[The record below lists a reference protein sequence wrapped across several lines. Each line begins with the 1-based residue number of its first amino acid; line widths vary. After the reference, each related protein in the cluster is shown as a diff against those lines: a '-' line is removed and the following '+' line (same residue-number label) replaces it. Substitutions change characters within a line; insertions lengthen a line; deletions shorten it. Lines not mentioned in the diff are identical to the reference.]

1 LIRRDQIFLLIERN
15 IMIEADLLSHFKNL
29 DDPRVERTKRYPLI
43 EIIFLIISGTLSGC
57 DGWKS
62 IRDFGLLKLDW
73 LREFLPYENGIPVD
87 DTLARVMR
95 KLDTKQFANCFT
107 SWMQSVMHATDG
119 DVIAIDGKT
128 LRRSYDKGSGKSAIH
143 MVSAWSSANGVVL
156 GQEKT
161 AEKSNEI
168 TAIPELLNSL
178 AIKGCIVS
186 IDAMGCQKGIAEQII
201 KQKGDYLLA
210 LKGNQGKLHEE
221 VKFFFMLAK
230 EGDFN
235 NIEHDFHEDTDAGHG
250 RIEVRKVYAIDFEK
264 YKKHVPSGAVWKKL
278 TSLIMVET
286 TRDGQGFKTQDR
298 RFYISSCEP
307 SAKRLLNAT
316 RKHWGVENSL
326 HWTLDVTFREDE
338 SRIRK
343 EAAAENYAIFRHIAL
358 NIIRKNTSIQA
369 SVKRKRQMAAL
380 DDKVRTTLIREII

>member
-1 LIRRDQIFLLIERN
+1 
-15 IMIEADLLSHFKNL
+15 MMEADLLTHFNTL
-29 DDPRVERTKRYPLI
+29 EDPRVDRTKRYPLI
-43 EIIFLIISGTLSGC
+43 EIIFLIISATISGC
-57 DGWKS
+57 EGWKS

-73 LREFLPYENGIPVD
+73 LRQYLPYENGIPVD

-95 KLDTKQFANCFT
+95 RLDTKQFANCFT
-107 SWMQSVMHATDG
+107 NWIQSVTEATHG

-128 LRRSYDKGSGKSAIH
+128 LRRSHDISADKSAIH

-186 IDAMGCQKGIAEQII
+186 IDAMGCQKDIAEKII
-201 KQKGDYLLA
+201 KQKGNYLLA
-210 LKGNQGKLHEE
+210 LKGNQGNLHEE
-221 VKFFFMLAK
+221 VSSFLITAK
-230 EGDFN
+230 NDNFKN
-235 NIEHDFHEDTDAGHG
+235 VEHDFYEDIDAGHG
-250 RIEVRKVYAIDFEK
+250 RIEVRRAYAIDFKK
-264 YKKHVPSGAVWKKL
+264 YKKHLPSGSQWKKL
-278 TSLIMVET
+278 TSVIMVET
-286 TRDGQGFKTQDR
+286 TREARDFKTKDR
-298 RFYISSCEP
+298 RFYISSCDA
-307 SAKRLLNAT
+307 SAEDLLNAA

-343 EAAAENYAIFRHIAL
+343 DASPENYAIFRHIAL
-358 NIIRKNTSIQA
+358 NIIRKDTSIGA
-369 SVKRKRQMAAL
+369 SVKRKRHMAAL
-380 DDKVRTTLIREII
+380 NDDVRSTLIQGLI

>member
-1 LIRRDQIFLLIERN
+1 MPSN
-15 IMIEADLLSHFKNL
+15 LLSHFETL
-29 DDPRVERTKRYPLI
+29 EDPRIERTRRYPLI
-43 EIIFLIISGTLSGC
+43 EIIFLIISATISGC
-57 DGWKS
+57 EGWKS

-73 LREFLPYENGIPVD
+73 LRQFLPYENGIPVD

-107 SWMQSVMHATDG
+107 RWMQSVVKITEG
-119 DVIAIDGKT
+119 DIIAIDGKT
-128 LRRSYDKGSGKSAIH
+128 LRHSYDKASSQSAIH

-178 AIKGCIVS
+178 AIKGCIVT
-186 IDAMGCQKGIAEQII
+186 IDAMGCQKDIAAQII

-210 LKGNQGKLHEE
+210 LKGNQGHSHEE
-221 VKFFFMLAK
+221 VKSFFEMGK
-230 EGDFN
+230 TSDFK
-235 NIEHDFHEDTDAGHG
+235 NIAYDSHQEMDAGHG
-250 RIEVRKVYAIDFEK
+250 RIETRTAYTLDFNP
-264 YKKHVPSGAVWKKL
+264 YKKHMPSGGQWKQLKKL
-278 TSLIMVET
+278 VMIESIRE
-286 TRDGQGFKTQDR
+286 GHNFKTQDT
-298 RFYISSCEP
+298 RFYITSSDA
-307 SAKRLLNAT
+307 SAEKLLNAT

-343 EAAAENYAIFRHIAL
+343 EASPENYAIFRHIAL
-358 NIIRKNTSIQA
+358 NIIRKNTSINA
-369 SVKRKRQMAAL
+369 SVKRKRHMAAL
-380 DDKVRTTLIREII
+380 DDKVRTTLIRELI